1 MKRTIISFL
10 AVAAVVAGLV
20 SCKGNSDTKYKVVVE
35 AVNSLENGRI
45 AWKSGEPIVMWDDSM
60 EPVQIAVNE
69 LGEDCSMAQFTL
81 NDSVETQG
89 ICRFV
94 HPASMYKGNGVVAI
108 PTKQNA
114 CMKVTDLPSYAEV
127 AGDGTDVAFKAMT
140 GAICLHLC
148 THQKVSTIKFSTED
162 SLNYMAG
169 NFTVDNYPFPVLTA
183 TNGAE
188 KSVVLTQL
196 DKIDV
201 SKGKDLYLVLAPNC
215 YNSFKIELT
224 TPQGKVC
231 TKSLKDGKYMTVDRN
246 VVSTI
251 NLGLTSAKDTED
263 LVFE

>member
-1 MKRTIISFL
+1 M
-10 AVAAVVAGLV
+10 
-20 SCKGNSDTKYKVVVE
+20 
-35 AVNSLENGRI
+35 
-45 AWKSGEPIVMWDDSM
+45 
-60 EPVQIAVNE
+60 
-69 LGEDCSMAQFTL
+69 
-81 NDSVETQG
+81 
-89 ICRFV
+89 
-94 HPASMYKGNGVVAI
+94 
-108 PTKQNA
+108 
-114 CMKVTDLPSYAEV
+114 

-196 DKIDV
+196 DKIDF